1 MDISTLDLMDRG
13 WFIGGFNPS
22 VYLTQDVEVAI
33 KKYRKDDEEH
43 NHIHKIATE
52 ITVIVAGKARMND
65 RVFSDGDIITIFPG
79 EEANFYAMTD
89 VITVVIKFPS
99 VVKDKYIVEKSPC

>member
-1 MDISTLDLMDRG
+1 MDISTLDLMERG
-13 WFIGGFNPS
+13 WFIGGFTPA
-22 VYLTQDVEVAI
+22 VYSTEDVEVAI
-33 KKYRKDDEEH
+33 KKYKKNDEED

-52 ITVIVAGKARMND
+52 ITVILSGKARMND

-89 VITVVIKFPS
+89 LITVVIKFPS
-99 VVKDKYIVEKSPC
+99 VVNDKYIVEKSLC